1 MRGMKLLIQVAV
13 FYLFYQIGVVL
24 QNTFDI
30 PVPGS
35 IIGMVLLLI
44 LLLTGGVKERY
55 LQDGA
60 NVLLVYLPLFF
71 VPATVGVMEY
81 FGFLSE
87 TEGLVMLLALLVGT
101 IIVLVS
107 SGVVAQKTAAS
118 VDNKTE
124 ATGVIDD
131 E

>member
-1 MRGMKLLIQVAV
+1 MKLLIQVAV
-13 FYLFYQIGVVL
+13 FYLFYKIGVVL
-24 QNTFDI
+24 QSTFDV

-44 LLLTGGVKERY
+44 LLLTGLVKERY

-60 NVLLVYLPLFF
+60 NVLLIYLPLFF
-71 VPATVGVMEY
+71 VPATVGVMNH
-81 FGFLSE
+81 FGFLFR
-87 TEGLVMLLALLVGT
+87 TDGLIMLFALLIGT
-101 IIVLVS
+101 ILVLLS
-107 SGVVAQKTAAS
+107 SGLIAQKAAAS

-124 ATGVIDD
+124 AMGVMND

>member
-13 FYLFYQIGVVL
+13 FYLFYKIGVVL
-24 QNTFDI
+24 QSTCDI

-35 IIGMVLLLI
+35 IIGMVFLLM
-44 LLLTGGVKERY
+44 LLLTGVAKERY

-60 NVLLVYLPLFF
+60 NVLLTYLPLFF
-71 VPATVGVMEY
+71 VPATVGVMDY
-81 FGFLSE
+81 FSILSG
-87 TEGLVMLLALLVGT
+87 TEGMIMLLALLVGT
-101 IIVLVS
+101 IIVLVC
-107 SGVVAQKTAAS
+107 SGLVAQKTAAS

-124 ATGVIDD
+124 ATGVMDD

>member
-44 LLLTGGVKERY
+44 LLLTGLVKERY
-55 LQDGA
+55 LQGGA

-71 VPATVGVMEY
+71 VPATVGVMNH
-81 FGFLSE
+81 FGFLSQI
-87 TEGLVMLLALLVGT
+87 EGLIMLLALLVGT
-101 IIVLVS
+101 IMVLVS
-107 SGVVAQKTAAS
+107 SGLIAQKAAAS

-124 ATGVIDD
+124 ATGVMDD